1 MATQKMRYMTAQRN
15 NGIKIGVAFDNVPHE
30 NIEVVRDNNEEVEV
44 IRWSTNV
51 SRGLMVCPG

>member
-15 NGIKIGVAFDNVPHE
+15 NGIKIGVACDNVLHE

>member
-1 MATQKMRYMTAQRN
+1 MATQKMRYMTAQGN
-15 NGIKIGVAFDNVPHE
+15 NGIKIGVAFDNVPHK